1 MKIDLLLRFGA
12 LMALLS
18 LSSCVSVD
26 DDDDDDERVV
36 TTTTEET
43 TTVHTAPGSTRTTI
57 YR

>member
-26 DDDDDDERVV
+26 DDDDDERVV

-43 TTVHTAPGSTRTTI
+43 TTVQTAPGSTRTTI